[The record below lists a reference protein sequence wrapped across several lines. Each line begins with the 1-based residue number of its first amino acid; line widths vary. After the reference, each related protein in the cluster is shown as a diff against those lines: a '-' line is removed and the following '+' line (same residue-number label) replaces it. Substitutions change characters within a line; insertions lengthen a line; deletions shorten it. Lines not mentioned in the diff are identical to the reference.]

1 MIGKLHYWQTS
12 RKVSTIDPDAKRYHL
27 TRTAS
32 AESLLAYLAGP
43 ALTLAVLLASMAWC
57 GIFPFGDHAF
67 LSRDGAIQYVGFYGW
82 YHNVLAG
89 QANLTYSLSK
99 GMGGATFGLFAYY
112 LSSPLALLTA
122 FFEPADSAELFSIL
136 VPIKLTLA
144 SFTCGYALIQR
155 VGRRSAALSLLGCA
169 YALSAYSFTDGSNV
183 MWLDGMALAPL
194 AALGVFRLVRGGR
207 PIMLFASCAAAIV
220 CNWYV
225 GYMVCLFSVVWFLAE
240 MLLRSDCGSSTGN
253 HASSKAHSDP
263 PRASLCIARFAAT
276 MALAVGAGCVI
287 LLPVAIEQLQSAGL
301 GGNSDFLATL
311 AEGVGCLDARQFLLA
326 LVDPDAPFAGA
337 TNAVAVPWV
346 LIVLAVSFFAL
357 PTAGGL
363 RRKIVLA
370 AVLLV
375 FAISFLVKP
384 FDMVWTGFVR
394 ADSYNPR
401 YYFAFLFATCLC
413 AAWAVDGIM
422 NCIKLS
428 GSRMGEQDETPSPS
442 GPSKPAP
449 RHRTARESAVTAM
462 LGVALAAGAGFLAV
476 HGLSQTDL
484 NGYSSNSVSQY
495 REYMEKLT
503 GVHKEAENDANAD
516 VVRMENAASSSVA
529 AMRTT
534 EPASSVDALSDM
546 MTTGEYLALGDS
558 SLSHYSSTA
567 DGSMKELLGNLGYC
581 LLPGSRGITT
591 YHSPVYLTDSLLG
604 VEYVLANIEPTGCSA
619 VSDEVEL
626 PSLKESSSRLYRNEG
641 SLGWGFAVP
650 ETAENVEW
658 SGDPF
663 ENQERFA
670 SALSGEDASSLYA
683 DAKVEALELAAESDK
698 TACTWKVTPEQ
709 DGPLYLWI
717 AAAPAGAKVSCN
729 GKFLQ
734 TTRSYESDTNLM
746 YLGNFK
752 AGSTVIVRLAPS
764 LSFECDGA
772 DLDARSLNIER
783 ATQML
788 DRMREARF
796 VPDAL
801 EDGRIEG
808 MCAVPVGKKLL
819 ISIPATSGWSAKVDG
834 EPAEIESLNGLILL
848 DTGEGEHEIA
858 LSYSTPGLSA
868 GIAVSVASLLAF
880 ALCLAAQRKKH
891 EKR

>member
-1 MIGKLHYWQTS
+1 M
-12 RKVSTIDPDAKRYHL
+12 
-27 TRTAS
+27 
-32 AESLLAYLAGP
+32 
-43 ALTLAVLLASMAWC
+43 
-57 GIFPFGDHAF
+57 
-67 LSRDGAIQYVGFYGW
+67 
-82 YHNVLAG
+82 
-89 QANLTYSLSK
+89 
-99 GMGGATFGLFAYY
+99 
-112 LSSPLALLTA
+112 
-122 FFEPADSAELFSIL
+122 
-136 VPIKLTLA
+136 
-144 SFTCGYALIQR
+144 
-155 VGRRSAALSLLGCA
+155 
-169 YALSAYSFTDGSNV
+169 
-183 MWLDGMALAPL
+183 
-194 AALGVFRLVRGGR
+194 
-207 PIMLFASCAAAIV
+207 
-220 CNWYV
+220 
-225 GYMVCLFSVVWFLAE
+225 
-240 MLLRSDCGSSTGN
+240 
-253 HASSKAHSDP
+253 
-263 PRASLCIARFAAT
+263 
-276 MALAVGAGCVI
+276 
-287 LLPVAIEQLQSAGL
+287 
-301 GGNSDFLATL
+301 
-311 AEGVGCLDARQFLLA
+311 GCLDARQFLLA

-581 LLPGSRGITT
+581 LLPGSRGIT
-591 YHSPVYLTDSLLG
+591 
-604 VEYVLANIEPTGCSA
+604 
-619 VSDEVEL
+619 
-626 PSLKESSSRLYRNEG
+626 
-641 SLGWGFAVP
+641 
-650 ETAENVEW
+650 
-658 SGDPF
+658 
-663 ENQERFA
+663 
-670 SALSGEDASSLYA
+670 
-683 DAKVEALELAAESDK
+683 
-698 TACTWKVTPEQ
+698 
-709 DGPLYLWI
+709 
-717 AAAPAGAKVSCN
+717 
-729 GKFLQ
+729 
-734 TTRSYESDTNLM
+734 
-746 YLGNFK
+746 
-752 AGSTVIVRLAPS
+752 
-764 LSFECDGA
+764 
-772 DLDARSLNIER
+772 
-783 ATQML
+783 
-788 DRMREARF
+788 
-796 VPDAL
+796 
-801 EDGRIEG
+801 
-808 MCAVPVGKKLL
+808 
-819 ISIPATSGWSAKVDG
+819 
-834 EPAEIESLNGLILL
+834 
-848 DTGEGEHEIA
+848 
-858 LSYSTPGLSA
+858 
-868 GIAVSVASLLAF
+868 
-880 ALCLAAQRKKH
+880 
-891 EKR
+891 